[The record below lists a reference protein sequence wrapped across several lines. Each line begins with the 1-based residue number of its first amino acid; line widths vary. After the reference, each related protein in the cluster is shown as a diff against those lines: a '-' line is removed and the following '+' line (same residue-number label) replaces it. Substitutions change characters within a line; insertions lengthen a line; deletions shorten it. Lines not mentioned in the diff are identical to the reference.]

1 MGPLTKFF
9 GGRLT
14 IEALFI
20 ERDGQCVTYPHGIF
34 GRGVILDEDQKAQ
47 WEKYNISQMEISYWA
62 MIISIIVIAIL
73 IFKYSMNLFLTLPII
88 LVLGGL
94 DWIYYEIT
102 CRKILA
108 GAKRTSKKFTF
119 GDYVEHMAEVLSW
132 RRIVRYALGG
142 VVVNCIFIA
151 VFSMYLYTVYSHSAD
166 VELSHVIVWGISQIF
181 LLSLSVLSI
190 KILIRKRHQRANSA
204 KPDQPAGHC

>member
-9 GGRLT
+9 GGRQAVK
-14 IEALFI
+14 ALFI
-20 ERDGQCVTYPHGIF
+20 ERDGQCVTYPYLIF
-34 GRGVILDEDQKAQ
+34 GRGVILNGDQKAQ
-47 WEKYNISQMEISYWA
+47 WQKYVLNHMEFSCWAAVVLLITISA
-62 MIISIIVIAIL
+62 LVI
-73 IFKYSMNLFLTLPII
+73 KYSINTLLLWPIVLVFTGLYFL
-88 LVLGGL
+88 
-94 DWIYYEIT
+94 YYEIT
-102 CRKILA
+102 SRKILA

-132 RRIVRYALGG
+132 RRIVRNALGG

>member
-1 MGPLTKFF
+1 MGPLTKLF
-9 GGRLT
+9 GGRQAVK
-14 IEALFI
+14 ALFI
-20 ERDGQCVTYPHGIF
+20 ERDGQCVTYPYLIF
-34 GRGVILDEDQKAQ
+34 GHGVILDGDQKAQ
-47 WEKYNISQMEISYWA
+47 WEKYVLNHMEFSCWA
-62 MIISIIVIAIL
+62 SIVFFIILATLVI
-73 IFKYSMNLFLTLPII
+73 KYSINILLFWPIA
-88 LVLGGL
+88 LVFTGL
-94 DWIYYEIT
+94 YWIYYEIT
-102 CRKILA
+102 SRKILA
-108 GAKRTSKKFTF
+108 GAKKTSLKFTF
-119 GDYVEHMAEVLSW
+119 RDHIDKLAEVYSW
-132 RRIVRYALGG
+132 RRIVRNALGG